1 MEAGLIFYG
10 VVFHQKTSARF
21 DVLRFFAM
29 QIPKNA
35 NCRRSAINWI
45 YCEDGRI
52 MSTKWMFVR

>member
-1 MEAGLIFYG
+1 
-10 VVFHQKTSARF
+10 
-21 DVLRFFAM
+21 M

-35 NCRRSAINWI
+35 NCRRSTINWI